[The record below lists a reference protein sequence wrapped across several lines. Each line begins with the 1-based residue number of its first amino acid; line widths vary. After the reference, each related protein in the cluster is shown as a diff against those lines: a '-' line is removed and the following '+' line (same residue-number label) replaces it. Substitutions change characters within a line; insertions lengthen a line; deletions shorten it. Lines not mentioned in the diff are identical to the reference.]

1 MSFIYVTEQ
10 GAVIGKKGQRVVV
23 SKDRETLADVPANRV
38 QGVLVF
44 GNVQITTQAMRLMLE
59 SGVEMALFSGSGRL
73 LGQITSPFPKNITL
87 RQSQYARAGDPAFVS
102 DFAAI
107 IVRAKIQNC
116 LELIRE
122 FSHNHPETDLT
133 AEKDQ
138 LESTIRSVEARPD
151 VDSLLGLEGASA
163 RAYFSSFAKMI
174 RTGFTFTGREKHPP
188 PDPVNALL
196 SLGYT
201 MAFNE
206 ISSLLDGIGFD
217 PFLGFFHQPRYG
229 HAGLASDLCEE
240 FRAPLTDRLTLY
252 LINNRIIQPE
262 DFQAHAPSGG
272 VYLGHEPRKRYFE
285 EYEKFVLRPMPVSDE
300 NESQMNIRR
309 LFMRQ
314 AERLRHTLM
323 TGEPYQPYL
332 FRW

>member
-10 GAVIGKKGQRVVV
+10 GAVIGKKGHRVVV
-23 SKDRETLADVPANRV
+23 TKEKQTLADVPISQV
-38 QGVLVF
+38 HGVLVF

-59 SGVEMALFSGSGRL
+59 NDVEMALFSGSGRL

-87 RQSQYARAGDPAFVS
+87 RQAQYEHAGDAAFVS
-102 DFAAI
+102 DFASI
-107 IVRAKIQNC
+107 IVRAKIRNC
-116 LELIRE
+116 LELVRE
-122 FSHNHPETDLT
+122 FSHNHSETDLT

-138 LESTIRSVEARPD
+138 LESYSRTVEGRPD
-151 VDSLLGLEGASA
+151 VSVLLGLEGTSA
-163 RAYFSSFAKMI
+163 RAYFSSYAKMI

-201 MAFNE
+201 MAYNE
-206 ISSLLDGIGFD
+206 IASLLDGIGFD

-252 LINNRIIQPE
+252 LINNRIIGPE
-262 DFQAHAPSGG
+262 DFATHAPSNA

-285 EYEKFVLRPMPVSDE
+285 EYEKFVSRPMPVSDE
-300 NESQMNIRR
+300 KESQMTFRR

-314 AERLRHTLM
+314 AERLRHSLM
-323 TGEPYQPYL
+323 TGDIYQPY
-332 FRW
+332 FFKW